1 MYLIVGLGNPD
12 KKYLNTFHN
21 VGFMCVDL
29 LADKLG
35 ETFAKS
41 ECKAMT
47 LHTRIN
53 GQKVI
58 VAKPLTYMNL
68 SGESVVELVNK
79 YKIEPENL
87 IVVYDDV
94 DLPMGTVRIRKG
106 GSAGTHNGM
115 RNIIKL
121 LGDTSFARIRLGIDK
136 PTPMELVDF
145 VLSAVSDEDKKVLK
159 PAFQNGVDALYSF
172 ASGNDIE
179 RVMHSYNLKLPS
191 SKWQTF

>member
-35 ETFAKS
+35 ETFTKS

-53 GQKVI
+53 GHKVI

-79 YKIEPENL
+79 YKIEIEKV

-106 GSAGTHNGM
+106 GSGGTHNGM
-115 RNIIKL
+115 RNIIACINSMDFK
-121 LGDTSFARIRLGIDK
+121 RLRVGVGK
-136 PTPMELVDF
+136 PPEQIPLVDY
-145 VLSAVSDEDKKVLK
+145 VLCDIPKAQRQLFYDLFIRAGELLCKYIEGEPFERIMQAANSKV
-159 PAFQNGVDALYSF
+159 
-172 ASGNDIE
+172 
-179 RVMHSYNLKLPS
+179 
-191 SKWQTF
+191 

>member
-35 ETFAKS
+35 ETFTKS

-53 GQKVI
+53 GHKVI

-79 YKIEPENL
+79 YKIEIEKV

-106 GSAGTHNGM
+106 GSGGTHNGM

-121 LGDTSFARIRLGIDK
+121 LGETGFARVRLGIDK

-179 RVMHSYNLKLPS
+179 RVMHSYNLKLPT
-191 SKWQTF
+191 SK

>member
-1 MYLIVGLGNPD
+1 MYLVVGLGNPD
-12 KKYLNTFHN
+12 RKYLNTFHN

-35 ETFAKS
+35 ETFTKN

-53 GQKVI
+53 GHKVI

-68 SGESVVELVNK
+68 SGESVLELVNK
-79 YKIEPENL
+79 YKIEIEKL

-115 RNIIKL
+115 RNIVKL
-121 LGDTSFARIRLGIDK
+121 LDNTGFARIRLGINK
-136 PTPMELVDF
+136 PTPME
-145 VLSAVSDEDKKVLK
+145 
-159 PAFQNGVDALYSF
+159 
-172 ASGNDIE
+172 
-179 RVMHSYNLKLPS
+179 
-191 SKWQTF
+191 

>member
-1 MYLIVGLGNPD
+1 MYLIVGLGNPER
-12 KKYLNTFHN
+12 KYLNTFHN

-35 ETFAKS
+35 DTFTKS

-47 LHTRIN
+47 MHTRIN

-79 YKIEPENL
+79 YKIDTANL

-94 DLPMGTVRIRKG
+94 DLPMGSVRIRKG

-115 RNIIKL
+115 RNIISL
-121 LGDTSFARIRLGIDK
+121 LGDTSFARIRIGIGK
-136 PTPMELVDF
+136 QTPMQLVDF
-145 VLSAVSDEDKKVLK
+145 VLSNVGDDDKKLLNPALK
-159 PAFQNGVDALYSF
+159 GGAEALYDF
-172 ASGNDIE
+172 ASGQDID
-179 RVMHSYNLKLPS
+179 RVMVAHNVKLPS
-191 SKWQTF
+191 SK

>member
-35 ETFAKS
+35 ETFTKS

-191 SKWQTF
+191 SK